1 MSKTFLF
8 KFPIEFKPLIN
19 VVFSSFG
26 CQGLTAHLG
35 YFKLVLYARPA
46 LAFLI
51 MANLIRT
58 AKSGT
63 DWTIIDLEAYNI
75 VMKLEDAHTFFG
87 LDELPPPSVD
97 QELLT
102 VHDAD
107 NMQTERN
114 YNLVSLVNH

>member
-1 MSKTFLF
+1 MQ
-8 KFPIEFKPLIN
+8 LIAALA
-19 VVFSSFG
+19 VR
-26 CQGLTAHLG
+26 
-35 YFKLVLYARPA
+35 RPA

-63 DWTIIDLEAYNI
+63 GWPIIDLEAYNI
-75 VMKLEDAHTFFG
+75 VMKLEDAHAFFG
-87 LDELPPPSVD
+87 FDELPPPSVD